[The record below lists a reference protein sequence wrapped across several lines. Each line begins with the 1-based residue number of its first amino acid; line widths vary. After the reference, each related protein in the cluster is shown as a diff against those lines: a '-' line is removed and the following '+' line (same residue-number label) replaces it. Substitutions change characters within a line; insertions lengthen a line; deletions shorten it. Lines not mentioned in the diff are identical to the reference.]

1 MRKYPF
7 ILNGDEDLIL
17 LQAWIDDYE
26 IKLALDTAATHT
38 VIDLNVLLMLDYSLS
53 DARDNLVFLET
64 ANGIIESKNFILSR
78 FESIGDK
85 RTSFPVLSY
94 DFLGKGIISP
104 YDGVLGLDFFRIL
117 NVLSIDFKNQELWL
131 HIP

>member
-1 MRKYPF
+1 
-7 ILNGDEDLIL
+7 
-17 LQAWIDDYE
+17 
-26 IKLALDTAATHT
+26 
-38 VIDLNVLLMLDYSLS
+38 MLDYSLP
-53 DARDNLVFLET
+53 DAGGNLVFLET

-85 RTSFPVLSY
+85 RISFPVLSY
-94 DFLGKGIISP
+94 DFLSKGIISP

-117 NVLSIDFKNQELWL
+117 NILSIDFKNQELWL